1 MKFDAGTRTR
11 LLATMTLDFD
21 PTGSTVEVKVDAT
34 WYPATWQG
42 APVETQV
49 RDERTGQT
57 KDAWTQ
63 TARTTGYFAGP
74 EVAAPAGAVV
84 LSATAGSPAGRHL
97 TQTRVT
103 SGSDIIVADA
113 SPIDVG

>member
-11 LLATMTLDFD
+11 LLAQMTLDFD
-21 PTGSTVEVKVDAT
+21 PTGSTVEVKVGAT

-42 APVETQV
+42 SPVAAA
-49 RDERTGQT
+49 G
-57 KDAWTQ
+57 KWTQ

-74 EVAAPAGAVV
+74 EADLGAATLLA
-84 LSATAGSPAGRHL
+84 LGRHL

-103 SGSDIIVADA
+103 SGTDVITADA
-113 SPIDVG
+113 APIDVT

>member
-11 LLATMTLDFD
+11 LLVRMELDFD
-21 PTGSTVEVKVDAT
+21 PTGSTVEVKVDST

-42 APVETQV
+42 SAAQAN
-49 RDERTGQT
+49 G
-57 KDAWTQ
+57 KWTQ

-74 EVAAPAGAVV
+74 EVASPAGATV
-84 LSATAGSPAGRHL
+84 LTATRHN

-103 SGSDIIVADA
+103 SGSDVIVAD
-113 SPIDVG
+113 STPIDVS